1 MYISHEYQ
9 NYENFELQNSHMDK
23 LYRNLKY
30 KIDKPKVV
38 SRNQKSKADDLV
50 FIKITISNNPPTPP
64 TPTRKSFKEA
74 R

>member
-50 FIKITISNNPPTPP
+50 FIKITISNHPPTPP

>member
-50 FIKITISNNPPTPP
+50 FIKITISNPPPT
-64 TPTRKSFKEA
+64 RESFKEA